1 MEKPPS
7 QRRRLCVILGIG
19 DCVRTFRNSH
29 TNKVV
34 SLRKMRIEISAAR
47 LQSEFVKKVS
57 EISGQDLKLC
67 YQCGKCSA
75 GCPMSFAMDLLP
87 NQIMRLVQL
96 GLEEEIANSNTIWLC
111 ASCLTC
117 TVRCPKGVD
126 ISRVMEALRLI
137 TLRKNVD
144 FVAPSRIDPEEISEL
159 PQIALVS
166 GFRKLTS

>member
-1 MEKPPS
+1 M
-7 QRRRLCVILGIG
+7 RVVISPQKLHG
-19 DCVRTFRNSH
+19 
-29 TNKVV
+29 
-34 SLRKMRIEISAAR
+34 
-47 LQSEFVKKVS
+47 EFVKKVV
-57 EISGQDLKLC
+57 EVSGQNIDLC

-96 GLEEEIANSNTIWLC
+96 GLEEDIANSKTVWLC

-117 TVRCPKGVD
+117 TARCPKGVD
-126 ISRVMEALRLI
+126 LSRVMETLRLL
-137 TLRKNVD
+137 TLRKNKDYVEL
-144 FVAPSRIDPEEISEL
+144 SKLSPETIAEL

>member
-1 MEKPPS
+1 M
-7 QRRRLCVILGIG
+7 RVVISPQKL
-19 DCVRTFRNSH
+19 H
-29 TNKVV
+29 
-34 SLRKMRIEISAAR
+34 
-47 LQSEFVKKVS
+47 SEFVKKVV
-57 EISGQDLKLC
+57 EVSGQNINLC

-96 GLEEEIANSNTIWLC
+96 GLEEDIANSKTVWLC

-117 TVRCPKGVD
+117 TARCPKGVD
-126 ISRVMEALRLI
+126 LSRVMETLRLL
-137 TLRKNVD
+137 TLRKNKDYVEL
-144 FVAPSRIDPEEISEL
+144 SKLSPETIAGL

>member
-1 MEKPPS
+1 
-7 QRRRLCVILGIG
+7 
-19 DCVRTFRNSH
+19 
-29 TNKVV
+29 
-34 SLRKMRIEISAAR
+34 MRVQISSKGV
-47 LQSEFVKKVS
+47 QGEFVKRVA
-57 EISGQDLKLC
+57 ELSGQNLNLC

-96 GLEEEIANSNTIWLC
+96 GLEDDIGKSRTIWLC

-144 FVAPSRIDPEEISEL
+144 FVEPSKIPPEIIAEL

>member
-1 MEKPPS
+1 M
-7 QRRRLCVILGIG
+7 R
-19 DCVRTFRNSH
+19 VRISSP
-29 TNKVV
+29 KVN
-34 SLRKMRIEISAAR
+34 
-47 LQSEFVKKVS
+47 SEFVRKVA
-57 EISGQDLKLC
+57 ELSGQNLNLC

-87 NQIMRLVQL
+87 NQVMRLVQL
-96 GLEEEIANSNTIWLC
+96 GLEEDIAASRTIWLC

-137 TLRKNVD
+137 ILRKNID
-144 FVAPSRIDPEEISEL
+144 FVELSQIPPETIAEL

-166 GFRKLTS
+166 GFRKLTG